1 MNLDKDAW
9 PSSGLLGVNVACA
22 RESSQGCFHFSWHYL
37 AGNPSHVGAN
47 VDELARSLQ
56 HPMVCDKQMR
66 VQNFVM
72 GIAMSCRAV
81 VGGGACPEV
90 RSPLGWIFNMVL
102 TVWIPE
108 GSNLTWRS
116 LLLPGRACPALDL
129 SWQFCMFLWWI
140 SYVRQRWDGSQ
151 YSSAYCH
158 AHMGDCGHILLHQAL
173 NAAASQDPSIGKA
186 YPVLKTLK

>member
-1 MNLDKDAW
+1 MSLDKDAW

-56 HPMVCDKQMR
+56 HRMVCDKQMR

-81 VGGGACPEV
+81 VAGVQCVA
-90 RSPLGWIFNMVL
+90 PLLAAHRWINGQAARVYSTYELRASHRYMK
-102 TVWIPE
+102 IYSRCE
-108 GSNLTWRS
+108 EARA
-116 LLLPGRACPALDL
+116 LL
-129 SWQFCMFLWWI
+129 
-140 SYVRQRWDGSQ
+140 
-151 YSSAYCH
+151 
-158 AHMGDCGHILLHQAL
+158 
-173 NAAASQDPSIGKA
+173 
-186 YPVLKTLK
+186 